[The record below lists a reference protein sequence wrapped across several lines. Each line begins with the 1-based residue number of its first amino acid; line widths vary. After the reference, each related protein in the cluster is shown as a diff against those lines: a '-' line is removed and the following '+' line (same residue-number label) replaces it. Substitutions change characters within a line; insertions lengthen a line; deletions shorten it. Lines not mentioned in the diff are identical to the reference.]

1 MPDTDISL
9 QPFVRCVR
17 GGGGLSCVEKIL
29 DRIALKIKYTQ
40 LSREPGHMLQKQ
52 AGPSCMTQKL
62 PLKRFTIKKFGEGEK
77 YY

>member
-40 LSREPGHMLQKQ
+40 LSREPGHICYRSKQ
-52 AGPSCMTQKL
+52 DHHV
-62 PLKRFTIKKFGEGEK
+62 
-77 YY
+77 